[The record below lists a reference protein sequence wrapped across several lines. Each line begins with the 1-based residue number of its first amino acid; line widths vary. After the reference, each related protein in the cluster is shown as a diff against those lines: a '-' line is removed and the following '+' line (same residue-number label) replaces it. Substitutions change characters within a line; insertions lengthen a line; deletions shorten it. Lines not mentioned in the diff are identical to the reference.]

1 MLDKRF
7 DEVIGV
13 IEYGKKMGIP
23 TIFNREKAGFQSVV
37 SILII
42 IYNNIYINN
51 IHSE

>member
-1 MLDKRF
+1 MLDKTFGGLVR
-7 DEVIGV
+7 VIK
-13 IEYGKKMGIP
+13 YGKKVVIS

-37 SILII
+37 SILVI